1 MQLKKFIFD
10 FNSIN
15 ANSSDYDKAREP
27 KELKIDL
34 GVAFDGDGDR
44 AIFVSPSGK
53 EINGDDTL
61 YILALFHKKFNKT
74 NKPIVG
80 TQMTNYGIQNLYK
93 ENKIEFIETEVGDKH
108 VLKEMVKSGSSSWR

>member
-15 ANSSDYDKAREP
+15 ANSSDYDKTREP

-44 AIFVSPSGK
+44 VG
-53 EINGDDTL
+53 
-61 YILALFHKKFNKT
+61 
-74 NKPIVG
+74 IV
-80 TQMTNYGIQNLYK
+80 
-93 ENKIEFIETEVGDKH
+93 DPC
-108 VLKEMVKSGSSSWR
+108 W